1 MKPIGAEEQRQRQFL
16 KKKNKCEKG
25 GEKRKGNKKS
35 QLLVSDKNTAFSFP
49 KPYSTSRLLV
59 SASGFC

>member
-16 KKKNKCEKG
+16 KKKKGEKG
-25 GEKRKGNKKS
+25 GGKRKGNKKS